1 MGLIRA
7 VASSISSTLGD
18 EFKEYVECPPVEGNV
33 ILVRGVVNHGKG
45 NSNPSENIISNGS
58 AIVVPRGMAMMIIAN
73 GKVCEFSAEEGI
85 YTWNDSSEPSIFTG
99 SLGKGIVDT
108 FKTIGRRITF
118 GGQTADDQRV
128 YYINTKQIP
137 ALTFGSQAPEI
148 VADPVYG
155 SVEVTYNGEYSIHI
169 DDPIILFNTVIGS
182 NPESDSIT
190 FDDIFSNEGGNI
202 LKSRFSQKISECIS
216 KIMIEKNVSFDKIQL
231 YKSEITDQM
240 NSLLN
245 TDWHDKYGIVIDDVS
260 LRIGATEESRKAI
273 ADINKTKAMGN
284 VYSSNLT
291 GTMAAATGE
300 AMKSAASNENG
311 AMMGFAG
318 FGLSNQAGASVMN
331 SVINNQQAGN
341 TTNPQ
346 SSTVTAGVVSTGK
359 KFCSNCGAPL
369 NGTERFCA
377 NCGTK
382 VE

>member
-1 MGLIRA
+1 
-7 VASSISSTLGD
+7 
-18 EFKEYVECPPVEGNV
+18 
-33 ILVRGVVNHGKG
+33 
-45 NSNPSENIISNGS
+45 
-58 AIVVPRGMAMMIIAN
+58 MMIIED
-73 GKVCEFSAEEGI
+73 GKVMEFTAEEGD
-85 YTWNDSSEPSIFTG
+85 YTWDSSSEPSIFTG
-99 SLGKGIVDT
+99 GLGKGIVDT

-118 GGQTADDQRV
+118 GGQTAKDQRV
-128 YYINTKQIP
+128 YYINIKQIP
-137 ALTFGSQAPEI
+137 ALTFGSQAPEVI
-148 VADPVYG
+148 ADPVYG

-182 NPESDSIT
+182 NPESDSVT

-202 LKSRFSQKISECIS
+202 LRSRFSQKVSECIS
-216 KIMIEKNVSFDKIQL
+216 KIMIEKNVSFDKIQM

-260 LRIGATEESRKAI
+260 LRIGATEESRKTI

-300 AMKSAASNENG
+300 AMKSAAANENG

-318 FGLSNQAGASVMN
+318 LGLANQAGASAMN
-331 SVINNQQAGN
+331 SVLNNQQANTPAAQTN
-341 TTNPQ
+341 TT
-346 SSTVTAGVVSTGK
+346 VAGVASAGK
-359 KFCSNCGAPL
+359 KFCTNCGSPL
-369 NGTERFCA
+369 NANDKFCA
-377 NCGTK
+377 SCGTK